1 MKTWK
6 RRKDPDEVVHYGIT
20 WAADMALI
28 GETITA
34 SQWFVAA
41 GTGLVIGP
49 NPSTFT
55 TTATTVWLSGGVI
68 GQTYIVTNRINTSG
82 GQTLDQSV
90 VLRMSMR

>member
-1 MKTWK
+1 MRTWK

-20 WAADMALI
+20 WANDMALI
-28 GETITA
+28 NETITA
-34 SQWFVAA
+34 SQWFVAS

-55 TTATTVWLSGGVI
+55 TTATTVWLSGGTI

-90 VLRMSMR
+90 VLRMSAR